1 MTSKVPTLNVSGY
14 RGIWGETL
22 TKEIVAAYT
31 HAFVR
36 MLQQEIGTEAL
47 VIMIARDG
55 RLSGPRISEVLEEV
69 LHSYGVTVINADVLP
84 TPTVLFSVRTH
95 GYSGGVIITASHNP
109 VEYNGL
115 KFVNH
120 EGLFLNPD
128 QVALMNTLFNEAPP
142 HTLATSPKILP
153 QEILPNFAQEHV
165 QAICNHIAV
174 DRIRAQKFH
183 ILVDV
188 INASASVMY
197 PYFFEAL
204 GVTGVVIHSDPLG
217 VFAHRPEPIADNLET
232 VAQEMRSGKYD
243 IGCVHDPDADRLV
256 IFDETGAYVFEE
268 YTLALCIE
276 HILSKHPQKNVVVNL
291 STSACAEYSAK
302 KYAGTCYRTKIGE
315 GNVVLGMKHHH
326 AIIGGEGNGGVIYPT
341 INTAR
346 DSFVGIALILELL
359 AERDM
364 TVSEIVRSLP
374 RLVMKKESWP
384 RTHDIDVLYDRLK
397 KRYHDIPC
405 STEDGLRYTFPDGAW
420 MHIRPSNTEPIVR
433 LIGEASD
440 DSRIHA
446 LFEEVRTILEI
457 SS

>member
-1 MTSKVPTLNVSGY
+1 MALPVPTLNVSGY

-36 MLQQEIGTEAL
+36 MVQQEIKSEAL
-47 VIMIARDG
+47 VIMLARDG
-55 RLSGPRISEVLEEV
+55 RLSGPPICEVVEEV
-69 LHSYGVTVINADVLP
+69 LSSYGITVINADVLP

-95 GYSGGVIITASHNP
+95 GYSGGIIITASHNP

-120 EGLFLNPD
+120 EGLFLSPD
-128 QVALMNTLFNEAPP
+128 QVALVNRLFHEAPVE
-142 HTLATSPKILP
+142 TLSPSSKTP
-153 QEILPNFAQEHV
+153 SQETRHNFVQEHV
-165 QAICNHIAV
+165 HAICEHVAV
-174 DRIRAQKFH
+174 DRIRAKKFH
-183 ILVDV
+183 VLVDV

-197 PYFFEAL
+197 PHFFEAL
-204 GVTGVVIHSDPLG
+204 GVTGVVMNREPLG
-217 VFAHRPEPIADNLET
+217 VFAHRPEPLADNLAT
-232 VAQEMRSGKYD
+232 VAQEVRAGTYD
-243 IGCVHDPDADRLV
+243 LGCVHDPDADRLV

-276 HILSKHPQKNVVVNL
+276 HVLSKYPGKNVVVNL

-302 KYAGTCYRTKIGE
+302 KYGGICYRTKIGE
-315 GNVVLGMKHHH
+315 GNVVLGMKHHQ

-359 AERDM
+359 AEREM
-364 TVSEIVRSLP
+364 TVSEIVRALP
-374 RLVMKKESWP
+374 RLVMKKASWP
-384 RTHDIDVLYDRLK
+384 RTQDITALYDRLAAH
-397 KRYHDIPC
+397 YHDIPC
-405 STEDGLRYTFPDGAW
+405 TTEDGLRYTFPDGAW
-420 MHIRPSNTEPIVR
+420 IHIRPSNTEPIIR
-433 LIGEASD
+433 LIGEAAD

-446 LFEEVRTILEI
+446 LFDEVRMILGV